1 MKVLAIVGSTAS
13 GKTAVSVE
21 LAKKIG
27 GEIVSADS
35 RLIYRDFDIGT
46 AKPTAEERC
55 GIPHYMI
62 DIIPPERLYSA
73 GDYKKD
79 ASEAVE
85 KIISKG
91 KIPIV
96 VGGTGFY
103 VRSLLGGLDIPDV
116 PADENFR
123 AEMDKFV
130 EDYGRQALY
139 DKLAAIDK
147 TTADKLHYNDNVR
160 VTRALEIFHATGKTM
175 SEISSMSKPPYEVF
189 YAGLNALDRAYLY
202 DRANR
207 RVDKMIESGLVD
219 EVHRLVQK
227 YGRTLPIL
235 KTLGYKEICE
245 YFDGKISLEEAVG
258 LIKKHTRNYA
268 KRQLTWF
275 RANPEIHWYYID
287 EMTQE
292 EIVEKIIREYNV

>member
-1 MKVLAIVGSTAS
+1 MKILAIVGSTAS

-46 AKPTAEERC
+46 AKPTDEERC

-91 KIPIV
+91 RIPIV

-160 VTRALEIFHATGKTM
+160 ALEIFHATGKTM

-189 YAGLNALDRAYLY
+189 YAGLNARDRAYLY

-287 EMTQE
+287 EMSQE

>member
-91 KIPIV
+91 RIPIV

-189 YAGLNALDRAYLY
+189 YAGLNARDRAYLY

>member
-91 KIPIV
+91 RIPIV

-189 YAGLNALDRAYLY
+189 YAGLNARDRAYLY

-287 EMTQE
+287 EMSQE

>member
-91 KIPIV
+91 RIPIV

-189 YAGLNALDRAYLY
+189 YAGLNARDRAYLY

-292 EIVEKIIREYNV
+292 KIVEKIIREYNV

>member
-1 MKVLAIVGSTAS
+1 
-13 GKTAVSVE
+13 
-21 LAKKIG
+21 
-27 GEIVSADS
+27 
-35 RLIYRDFDIGT
+35 
-46 AKPTAEERC
+46 
-55 GIPHYMI
+55 
-62 DIIPPERLYSA
+62 
-73 GDYKKD
+73 
-79 ASEAVE
+79 
-85 KIISKG
+85 
-91 KIPIV
+91 
-96 VGGTGFY
+96 
-103 VRSLLGGLDIPDV
+103 
-116 PADENFR
+116 
-123 AEMDKFV
+123 
-130 EDYGRQALY
+130 
-139 DKLAAIDK
+139 
-147 TTADKLHYNDNVR
+147 
-160 VTRALEIFHATGKTM
+160 M

-189 YAGLNALDRAYLY
+189 YAGLNARDRAYLY

-287 EMTQE
+287 EMSQE

>member
-91 KIPIV
+91 RIPIV

-189 YAGLNALDRAYLY
+189 YAGLNARDRAYLY

-207 RVDKMIESGLVD
+207 RVDKMIDSGLVD

-292 EIVEKIIREYNV
+292 KIVEKIIREYNV

>member
-189 YAGLNALDRAYLY
+189 YAGLNARDRAYLY

-207 RVDKMIESGLVD
+207 RVDKMIDSGLVD

-292 EIVEKIIREYNV
+292 KIVEKIIREYNV

>member
-175 SEISSMSKPPYEVF
+175 SEISSISKPPYEVF

-207 RVDKMIESGLVD
+207 RVDKMIDSGLVD

-245 YFDGKISLEEAVG
+245 YFDGKISLDEAVE

>member
-160 VTRALEIFHATGKTM
+160 VTRALEIFHATGKIM

-189 YAGLNALDRAYLY
+189 YAGLNARDRAYLY

-287 EMTQE
+287 EMSQE

>member
-91 KIPIV
+91 RIPIV

>member
-21 LAKKIG
+21 LAKNIG

-91 KIPIV
+91 RIPIV

-189 YAGLNALDRAYLY
+189 YAGLNARDRAYLY

-287 EMTQE
+287 EMSQE

>member
-207 RVDKMIESGLVD
+207 RVDKMIDSGLVD

-287 EMTQE
+287 EMSQE

>member
-13 GKTAVSVE
+13 GKTSVSVE
-21 LAKKIG
+21 LAKNIG

-46 AKPTAEERC
+46 AKPTDEERC

-91 KIPIV
+91 RIPIV

-189 YAGLNALDRAYLY
+189 YAGLNARDRAYLY

-287 EMTQE
+287 EMSQE

>member
-91 KIPIV
+91 RIPIV

-175 SEISSMSKPPYEVF
+175 SAYEVF
-189 YAGLNALDRAYLY
+189 YAGLNARDRAYLY

-207 RVDKMIESGLVD
+207 RVDKMIDSGLVD

>member
-189 YAGLNALDRAYLY
+189 YAGLNARDRAYLY

-292 EIVEKIIREYNV
+292 KIVEKIIREYNV

>member
-175 SEISSMSKPPYEVF
+175 SEISSISKPPYEVF
-189 YAGLNALDRAYLY
+189 YAGLNARDRAYLY

-287 EMTQE
+287 EMSQE

>member
-91 KIPIV
+91 RIPIV

-189 YAGLNALDRAYLY
+189 YAGLNARDRAYLY

-219 EVHRLVQK
+219 EVNRLVQK

>member
-91 KIPIV
+91 RIPIV

-287 EMTQE
+287 EMSQE

>member
-207 RVDKMIESGLVD
+207 RVDKMIDSGLVD

>member
-91 KIPIV
+91 RIPIV

-116 PADENFR
+116 PADDNFR

-189 YAGLNALDRAYLY
+189 YAGLNARDRAYLY

-287 EMTQE
+287 EMSQE

>member
-91 KIPIV
+91 RIPIV

-175 SEISSMSKPPYEVF
+175 SEISSVSKPPYEVF
-189 YAGLNALDRAYLY
+189 YAGLNARDRAYLY

>member
-175 SEISSMSKPPYEVF
+175 SEISSISKPPYEVF

-287 EMTQE
+287 EMSQE

>member
-175 SEISSMSKPPYEVF
+175 SEISSISKPPYEVF

-207 RVDKMIESGLVD
+207 RVDKMIDSGLVD

>member
-79 ASEAVE
+79 ASEAGE

-160 VTRALEIFHATGKTM
+160 VTRALEIFHATGKIM

-189 YAGLNALDRAYLY
+189 YAGLNARDRAYLY

-227 YGRTLPIL
+227 YGRILPIL

-287 EMTQE
+287 EMSQE

>member
-91 KIPIV
+91 RIPIV

-175 SEISSMSKPPYEVF
+175 SEISSISKPPYEVF
-189 YAGLNALDRAYLY
+189 YAGLNARDRAYLY

-287 EMTQE
+287 EMSQE

>member
-1 MKVLAIVGSTAS
+1 MKILAIVGSTAS

-46 AKPTAEERC
+46 AKPTDEERC

-91 KIPIV
+91 RIPIV

-189 YAGLNALDRAYLY
+189 YAGLNARDRAYLY

-287 EMTQE
+287 EMSQE

>member
-21 LAKKIG
+21 LAKRID
-27 GEIVSADS
+27 GEIISADS
-35 RLIYRDFDIGT
+35 RLIYRDFNIGT
-46 AKPTAEERC
+46 AKPTVEEMC
-55 GIPHYMI
+55 SIPHYMI
-62 DIIPPERLYSA
+62 DIIPPETLYSA

-79 ASEAVE
+79 ASDAVE

-91 KIPIV
+91 KTPIV

-103 VRSLLGGLDIPDV
+103 VRSLLGGLNIPDV

-139 DKLAAIDK
+139 NKLASIDK

-160 VTRALEIFHATGKTM
+160 VTRALEIFHATGKIM

-189 YAGLNALDRAYLY
+189 YAGLNARDRAYLY

-287 EMTQE
+287 EMSQE

>member
-21 LAKKIG
+21 LAKRID
-27 GEIVSADS
+27 GEIISADS
-35 RLIYRDFDIGT
+35 RLIYRDFNIGT
-46 AKPTAEERC
+46 AKPTVEEMC
-55 GIPHYMI
+55 SIPHYMI
-62 DIIPPERLYSA
+62 DIIPPETLYSA

-79 ASEAVE
+79 ATDAVE

-91 KIPIV
+91 KTPIV

-103 VRSLLGGLDIPDV
+103 VRSLLGGLNIPDV

-139 DKLAAIDK
+139 NKLASIDK

-175 SEISSMSKPPYEVF
+175 SDESFRDFPC
-189 YAGLNALDRAYLY
+189 DRE
-202 DRANR
+202 DHVR
-207 RVDKMIESGLVD
+207 D
-219 EVHRLVQK
+219 
-227 YGRTLPIL
+227 
-235 KTLGYKEICE
+235 
-245 YFDGKISLEEAVG
+245 
-258 LIKKHTRNYA
+258 
-268 KRQLTWF
+268 
-275 RANPEIHWYYID
+275 
-287 EMTQE
+287 
-292 EIVEKIIREYNV
+292 

>member
-175 SEISSMSKPPYEVF
+175 SEISSISKPPYEVF

>member
-91 KIPIV
+91 RIPIV

-175 SEISSMSKPPYEVF
+175 SEISSISKPPYEVF

-207 RVDKMIESGLVD
+207 RVDKMIDSGLVD

>member
-287 EMTQE
+287 EMSQE

>member
-175 SEISSMSKPPYEVF
+175 SEISSISKPPYEVF

-207 RVDKMIESGLVD
+207 RVDKMIDSGLVD

-245 YFDGKISLEEAVG
+245 YFDGKISLDEAVE

-287 EMTQE
+287 EMSQE

>member
-13 GKTAVSVE
+13 GKTSVSVE
-21 LAKKIG
+21 LAKNIG

-46 AKPTAEERC
+46 AKPTDEERC

-175 SEISSMSKPPYEVF
+175 SGDFPC
-189 YAGLNALDRAYLY
+189 DRE
-202 DRANR
+202 DHVR
-207 RVDKMIESGLVD
+207 D
-219 EVHRLVQK
+219 
-227 YGRTLPIL
+227 
-235 KTLGYKEICE
+235 
-245 YFDGKISLEEAVG
+245 
-258 LIKKHTRNYA
+258 
-268 KRQLTWF
+268 
-275 RANPEIHWYYID
+275 
-287 EMTQE
+287 
-292 EIVEKIIREYNV
+292 

>member
-189 YAGLNALDRAYLY
+189 YAGLNARDRAYLY

-207 RVDKMIESGLVD
+207 RVDKMIDSGLVD

>member
-91 KIPIV
+91 RIPIV

-130 EDYGRQALY
+130 EDYGKQALY

-189 YAGLNALDRAYLY
+189 YAGLNARDRAYLY

>member
-91 KIPIV
+91 RIPIV

-160 VTRALEIFHATGKTM
+160 VTRALEIFHATGKIM

-189 YAGLNALDRAYLY
+189 YAGLNARDRAYLY

-287 EMTQE
+287 EMSQE

>member
-160 VTRALEIFHATGKTM
+160 VTRALEIFHATGKIM

-207 RVDKMIESGLVD
+207 RVDKMIDSGLVD

>member
-91 KIPIV
+91 RIPIV

-175 SEISSMSKPPYEVF
+175 SEISSISKPPYEVF

>member
-91 KIPIV
+91 RIPIV

-189 YAGLNALDRAYLY
+189 YAGLNARDRAYLY

-207 RVDKMIESGLVD
+207 RVDKMIDSGLVD